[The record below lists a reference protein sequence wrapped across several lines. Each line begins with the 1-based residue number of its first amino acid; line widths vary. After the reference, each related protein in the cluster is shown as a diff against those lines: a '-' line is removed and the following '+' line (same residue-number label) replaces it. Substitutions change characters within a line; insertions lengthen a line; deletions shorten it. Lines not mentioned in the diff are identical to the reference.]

1 MPEFSFLALPFAAGL
16 VAAFN
21 PCGFAMLP
29 TYLTYFLGLD
39 SDESSLAK
47 SVLRGAKVGL
57 ALTLGFLTVFGI
69 FGVLFELVLTG
80 GARSAVQSSLWI
92 VTVGSGVMIFTLGIA
107 MLRGFQPV
115 LNLPKVQMGTGSR
128 EVGSMYLFG
137 VSYGLVSLGCTI
149 GPFLIAVTNSV
160 SNADVAGASLWAF
173 VAYALGM
180 GSVILFLTMALAAG
194 RRSVANKMR
203 SLLPLINRIS
213 GGLLLLA
220 GVYLVLYG
228 WFQKDPLN
236 NGNGVV
242 DFVEGIQGD
251 VVNWINGLGAERVG
265 LILLGL
271 AVVFAVAAMTWRKLS
286 GSPADGESEVA
297 PTAVNADGVVD
308 EGTEAGEA
316 SAPVAESSMEPVEA

>member
-1 MPEFSFLALPFAAGL
+1 MPSWNLLAFPFAAGL

-39 SDESSLAK
+39 SDETSLAK
-47 SVLRGAKVGL
+47 SVIRGGKVGL
-57 ALTLGFLTVFGI
+57 ALTLGFVTVFGI
-69 FGVLFELVLTG
+69 FGVLFEVILSG
-80 GARSAVQSSLWI
+80 GGRSAVQSSLWI
-92 VTVGSGVMIFTLGIA
+92 VTIGSGASVFVLGTA

-149 GPFLIAVTNSV
+149 GPFLIAVSGSV
-160 SNADVAGASLWAF
+160 SNADVVGASIWAF

-194 RRSVANKMR
+194 RRGVATKMR
-203 SLLPLINRIS
+203 SLLPIINKAS
-213 GGLLLLA
+213 GVLLVLA
-220 GVYLVLYG
+220 GVYLVFYG
-228 WFQKDPLN
+228 WFQKDPIN

-242 DFVEGIQGD
+242 DFVENIQAD
-251 VVNWINGLGAERVG
+251 VVNWINAQGTERVG
-265 LILLGL
+265 LTLLGT
-271 AVVFAVAAMTWRKLS
+271 AVVLAGSAVAWKRLS
-286 GSPADGESEVA
+286 GSDSPGGD
-297 PTAVNADGVVD
+297 
-308 EGTEAGEA
+308 EA
-316 SAPVAESSMEPVEA
+316 SPIAPDDAAELLQSPEKQPEKTGA

>member
-1 MPEFSFLALPFAAGL
+1 MPSWNLLAFPFAAGL

-29 TYLTYFLGLD
+29 TYLTYFLGLE
-39 SDESSLAK
+39 SDETSTAK

-57 ALTLGFLTVFGI
+57 ALTLGFVTVFGI
-69 FGVLFELVLTG
+69 FGILFEVILSG
-80 GARSAVQSSLWI
+80 GGRSAVQSSLWV
-92 VTVGSGVMIFTLGIA
+92 VTIGSGVVVFVLGLA

-128 EVGSMYLFG
+128 ELGSMYLFG

-149 GPFLIAVTNSV
+149 GPFLVAVSGSV

-173 VAYALGM
+173 IAYALGM

-194 RRSVANKMR
+194 RRGVANKMR
-203 SLLPLINRIS
+203 SLLPVINRIS
-213 GGLLLLA
+213 GVLLVLA
-220 GVYLVLYG
+220 GVYLAFYG

-242 DFVEGIQGD
+242 DFVEGIQAD
-251 VVNWINGLGAERVG
+251 VVNFINNDLGAERAG
-265 LILLGL
+265 LIMLGL
-271 AVVFAVAAMTWRKLS
+271 AVLVSVAAFVWRKIS
-286 GSPADGESEVA
+286 DDDDGPSIDSPES
-297 PTAVNADGVVD
+297 
-308 EGTEAGEA
+308 TEADT
-316 SAPVAESSMEPVEA
+316 AEMAEV

>member
-1 MPEFSFLALPFAAGL
+1 MPSWNLLAFPFAAGL

-39 SDESSLAK
+39 SDETSTAK

-57 ALTLGFLTVFGI
+57 ALTLGFVTVFGI
-69 FGVLFELVLTG
+69 FGILFEVILSG
-80 GARSAVQSSLWI
+80 GGRSAVQSSLWV
-92 VTVGSGVMIFTLGIA
+92 VTIGSGVVVFVLGLA

-128 EVGSMYLFG
+128 ELGSMYLFG

-149 GPFLIAVTNSV
+149 GPFLVAVSGSV

-173 VAYALGM
+173 IAYALGM

-194 RRSVANKMR
+194 RRGVANKMR
-203 SLLPLINRIS
+203 SLLPVINRIS
-213 GGLLLLA
+213 GVLLVLA
-220 GVYLVLYG
+220 GVYLAFYG

-242 DFVEGIQGD
+242 DFVEGIQAD
-251 VVNWINGLGAERVG
+251 VVNFINNDLGAERAG
-265 LILLGL
+265 LIMLGL
-271 AVVFAVAAMTWRKLS
+271 AVLVSVAAFVWKKIS
-286 GSPADGESEVA
+286 GDDDGPSIDSPES
-297 PTAVNADGVVD
+297 
-308 EGTEAGEA
+308 TEADT
-316 SAPVAESSMEPVEA
+316 AEMAEV

>member
-1 MPEFSFLALPFAAGL
+1 MPSWNLLAFPFAAGL

-39 SDESSLAK
+39 SDETSTAK
-47 SVLRGAKVGL
+47 SVLRGGKVGL
-57 ALTLGFLTVFGI
+57 ALTAGFVTVFGI
-69 FGVLFELVLTG
+69 FGVLFEVVLSG
-80 GARSAVQSSLWI
+80 GGRSAVQSSLWV
-92 VTVGSGVMIFTLGIA
+92 VTLGSGVLVFVLGIA

-149 GPFLIAVTNSV
+149 GPFLVAVSGSV

-194 RRSVANKMR
+194 RRGVANKMR
-203 SLLPLINRIS
+203 SLLPVINKIS
-213 GGLLLLA
+213 GVLLILA
-220 GVYLVLYG
+220 GVYLAFYG
-228 WFQKDPLN
+228 WFQKDPIN

-242 DFVEGIQGD
+242 DFVEGIQAD
-251 VVNWINGLGAERVG
+251 VVNWINNDLKAERAG
-265 LILLGL
+265 LIMLGL
-271 AVVFAVAAMTWRKLS
+271 AVLFAVSAMAWKRMS
-286 GSPADGESEVA
+286 GGDGSLAEATSSDDAELAEV
-297 PTAVNADGVVD
+297 
-308 EGTEAGEA
+308 
-316 SAPVAESSMEPVEA
+316 

>member
-1 MPEFSFLALPFAAGL
+1 MPTWNLLAFPFAAGL

-39 SDESSLAK
+39 SDESSLSK
-47 SVLRGAKVGL
+47 SVLRGAKVGI
-57 ALTLGFLTVFGI
+57 ALTLGFVTVFGI
-69 FGVLFELVLTG
+69 FGVLFEVVLSS
-80 GARSAVQSSLWI
+80 GARSAVQNSLWV
-92 VTVGSGVMIFTLGIA
+92 VTIGSGVLILVLGLA

-128 EVGSMYLFG
+128 EIGSMYLFG

-160 SNADVAGASLWAF
+160 SNADVAGGSLWAF
-173 VAYALGM
+173 IAYAVGM
-180 GSVILFLTMALAAG
+180 GSVIMFLTMALAAG

-203 SLLPLINRIS
+203 SLLPLINKIS
-213 GGLLLLA
+213 GVLLVLA
-220 GVYLVLYG
+220 GIYLAFYG

-251 VVNWINGLGAERVG
+251 VVNWINSLGAERLG
-265 LILLGL
+265 LIMLGL
-271 AVVFAVAAMTWRKLS
+271 AVLFAVSAVVWRKLNGSNDDPKPSAGS
-286 GSPADGESEVA
+286 GEPVSS
-297 PTAVNADGVVD
+297 T
-308 EGTEAGEA
+308 
-316 SAPVAESSMEPVEA
+316 SAAAAAMEPVDA

>member
-1 MPEFSFLALPFAAGL
+1 MPSWNLLAFPFAAGL

-39 SDESSLAK
+39 SDETSTAK

-57 ALTLGFLTVFGI
+57 ALTLGFVTVFGI
-69 FGVLFELVLTG
+69 FGILFEVILSG
-80 GARSAVQSSLWI
+80 GGRSAVQSSLWV
-92 VTVGSGVMIFTLGIA
+92 VTIGSGVVVFVLGLA

-128 EVGSMYLFG
+128 ELGSMYLFG

-149 GPFLIAVTNSV
+149 GPFLVAVSGSV

-173 VAYALGM
+173 IAYALGM

-194 RRSVANKMR
+194 RRGVANKMR
-203 SLLPLINRIS
+203 SLLPVINRIS
-213 GGLLLLA
+213 GVLLVLA
-220 GVYLVLYG
+220 GVYLAFYG

-242 DFVEGIQGD
+242 DFVEGIQAD
-251 VVNWINGLGAERVG
+251 VVNFINNDLGAERAG
-265 LILLGL
+265 LIMLGL
-271 AVVFAVAAMTWRKLS
+271 AVLVSVAAFVWRKIS
-286 GSPADGESEVA
+286 GDDDGPSIDSPES
-297 PTAVNADGVVD
+297 
-308 EGTEAGEA
+308 TEADT
-316 SAPVAESSMEPVEA
+316 AEMAEV

>member
-1 MPEFSFLALPFAAGL
+1 MPSWNLLAFPFAAGL

-39 SDESSLAK
+39 GDDTSLSK
-47 SVLRGAKVGL
+47 SVLRGGKVGL
-57 ALTLGFLTVFGI
+57 ALTLGFVTVFGI
-69 FGVLFELVLTG
+69 FGVLFEVILSG
-80 GARSAVQSSLWI
+80 GARSAVQEALWI
-92 VTVGSGVMIFTLGIA
+92 VTVGSGVLVLVLGIA

-115 LNLPKVQMGTGSR
+115 LNLPKLQMGTGSR

-149 GPFLIAVTNSV
+149 GPFLIAVTGSV
-160 SNADVAGASLWAF
+160 SNADTAGASLWAF

-194 RRSVANKMR
+194 RRGVANKMR

-213 GGLLLLA
+213 GGLLLVA
-220 GVYLVLYG
+220 GIYLVFYG

-236 NGNGVV
+236 NSNPFVE
-242 DFVEGIQGD
+242 FVEGMQAD
-251 VVNWINGLGAERVG
+251 VVNFINNDLGAERAG
-265 LILLGL
+265 LIMLGAAIVL
-271 AVVFAVAAMTWRKLS
+271 GVAAYAWKRLGGSDQDHDGGPES
-286 GSPADGESEVA
+286 GMGIA
-297 PTAVNADGVVD
+297 
-308 EGTEAGEA
+308 EA
-316 SAPVAESSMEPVEA
+316 

>member
-1 MPEFSFLALPFAAGL
+1 MPSWNLLAFPFAAGL

-29 TYLTYFLGLD
+29 TYLTYFLGLE
-39 SDESSLAK
+39 SDETSTAK

-57 ALTLGFLTVFGI
+57 ALTLGFVTVFGI
-69 FGVLFELVLTG
+69 FGILFEVILSG
-80 GARSAVQSSLWI
+80 GGRSAVQSSLWV
-92 VTVGSGVMIFTLGIA
+92 VTMGSGVVVFVLGLA

-128 EVGSMYLFG
+128 ELGSMYLFG

-149 GPFLIAVTNSV
+149 GPFLVAVSGSV

-173 VAYALGM
+173 IAYALGM

-194 RRSVANKMR
+194 RRGVANKMR
-203 SLLPLINRIS
+203 SLLPVINRIS
-213 GGLLLLA
+213 GVLLVLA
-220 GVYLVLYG
+220 GVYLAFYG

-242 DFVEGIQGD
+242 DFVEGIQAD
-251 VVNWINGLGAERVG
+251 VVNFINNDLGAERAG
-265 LILLGL
+265 LIMLGL
-271 AVVFAVAAMTWRKLS
+271 AVLVSVAAFVWKKIS
-286 GSPADGESEVA
+286 GDDDGPSIDSPES
-297 PTAVNADGVVD
+297 
-308 EGTEAGEA
+308 TEADT
-316 SAPVAESSMEPVEA
+316 AEMAEV

>member
-1 MPEFSFLALPFAAGL
+1 MPSWNLLAFPFAAGL

-29 TYLTYFLGLD
+29 TYLTYFLGLE
-39 SDESSLAK
+39 SDETSTAK

-57 ALTLGFLTVFGI
+57 ALTLGFVTVFGI
-69 FGVLFELVLTG
+69 FGILFEVILSG
-80 GARSAVQSSLWI
+80 GGRSAVQSSLWV
-92 VTVGSGVMIFTLGIA
+92 VTIGSGVVVFVLGLA

-128 EVGSMYLFG
+128 ELGSMYLFG

-149 GPFLIAVTNSV
+149 GPFLVAVSGSV

-173 VAYALGM
+173 IAYALGM

-194 RRSVANKMR
+194 RRGVANKMR
-203 SLLPLINRIS
+203 SLLPVINRIS
-213 GGLLLLA
+213 GVLLVLA
-220 GVYLVLYG
+220 GVYLAFYG

-242 DFVEGIQGD
+242 DFVEGIQAD
-251 VVNWINGLGAERVG
+251 VVNFINNDLGAERAG
-265 LILLGL
+265 LIMLGL
-271 AVVFAVAAMTWRKLS
+271 AVLVSVAAFVWRKIS
-286 GSPADGESEVA
+286 GDDDGPSIDSPES
-297 PTAVNADGVVD
+297 
-308 EGTEAGEA
+308 TEADT
-316 SAPVAESSMEPVEA
+316 AEMAEV

>member
-1 MPEFSFLALPFAAGL
+1 MPSWNLLAFPFAAGL

-29 TYLTYFLGLD
+29 TYLTYFLGLE
-39 SDESSLAK
+39 SDETSTAK

-57 ALTLGFLTVFGI
+57 ALTLGFVTVFGI
-69 FGVLFELVLTG
+69 FGVLFEVILSG
-80 GARSAVQSSLWI
+80 GGRSAVQSSLWV
-92 VTVGSGVMIFTLGIA
+92 VTIGSGVVVFVLGLA

-128 EVGSMYLFG
+128 ELGSMYLFG

-149 GPFLIAVTNSV
+149 GPFLVAVSGSV

-173 VAYALGM
+173 IAYALGM

-194 RRSVANKMR
+194 RRGVANKMR
-203 SLLPLINRIS
+203 TLLPLINRIS
-213 GGLLLLA
+213 GVLLVLA
-220 GVYLVLYG
+220 GVYLAFYG

-242 DFVEGIQGD
+242 DFVEGIQAD
-251 VVNWINGLGAERVG
+251 VVNFINNDLGAERAG
-265 LILLGL
+265 LIMLGL
-271 AVVFAVAAMTWRKLS
+271 AVLVSVAAFVWKKINGDDDDPS
-286 GSPADGESEVA
+286 
-297 PTAVNADGVVD
+297 
-308 EGTEAGEA
+308 
-316 SAPVAESSMEPVEA
+316 AESTESTDADTAEMAEV